1 VLRYIVRRILIS
13 IPLLIVG
20 SFLVFGLV
28 QGMGDPLGEWK
39 LQKPRS
45 PQEIE
50 LAYQQ
55 TGYNDPFFER
65 YAKWAGGFVTG
76 DWGKSVIPGSG
87 AKDVQEEVLHGLWTT
102 ARLVI
107 GAEVLALLIGMTVG
121 VIGAV
126 RQYSIFD
133 YSATGAA
140 FILFSMP
147 VFCIGLM
154 LKSAAIPFNDFLQSL
169 GMERWITTAG
179 PPPGGFS
186 GSFGHQIGQ
195 YVGTFF
201 LPTVALLAIQ
211 FALYSRFQRASMLDV
226 LGQDYVRTAQAK
238 GLSSGRVIFRHA
250 FRNGLIPVITVFAV
264 NFGQLIGGAVITES
278 VFNWSGMGKLL
289 IRSIYEK
296 EPYMVL
302 GVVMVTAIGVII
314 SNLIADVLYAYL
326 DPRIRLG

>member
-1 VLRYIVRRILIS
+1 VFRYVVRRILIT
-13 IPLLIVG
+13 IPLLLVG
-20 SFLVFGLV
+20 SFLVFALV
-28 QGMGDPLGEWK
+28 QGMGDPLDEWK

-45 PQEIE
+45 PEEIA
-50 LAYQQ
+50 LAYER
-55 TGYNDPFFER
+55 TGYNDPFIER
-65 YAKWAGGFVTG
+65 YADWAGGFVTG
-76 DWGKSVIPGSG
+76 DWGTTVIPGSG
-87 AKDVQEEVLHGLWTT
+87 SKDVQDEVMHGLWTT
-102 ARLVI
+102 FRLVI
-107 GAEVLALLIGMTVG
+107 GAEIIALMIGMAVG

-133 YSATGAA
+133 YSATGVA
-140 FILFSMP
+140 FVLFSMP

-154 LKSAAIPFNDFLQSL
+154 LKSAAIPFNDFLESIGL
-169 GMERWITTAG
+169 ERWITTAG

-186 GSFGHQIGQ
+186 GSFGHQITQ
-195 YVGTFF
+195 YIGTFL
-201 LPTVALLAIQ
+201 LPTISLLAIQ
-211 FALYSRFQRASMLDV
+211 FALYSRFQRASMLDT

-264 NFGQLIGGAVITES
+264 NFGTVISGAVITET
-278 VFNWSGMGKLL
+278 VFNWSGMGRLL

-302 GVVMVTAIGVII
+302 GVFMVTAVIVVTF
-314 SNLIADVLYAYL
+314 NLIADITYARL

>member
-1 VLRYIVRRILIS
+1 VFRYIVRRILIS

-20 SFLVFGLV
+20 SFLVFSLV

-50 LAYQQ
+50 LAYER
-55 TGYNDPFFER
+55 TGYNDPFLER
-65 YAKWAGGFVTG
+65 YVHWAGGFVTG
-76 DWGKSVIPGSG
+76 DWGSSVVPGSG
-87 AKDVQEEVLHGLWTT
+87 TRDVQEEVIHGLWTT

-107 GAEVLALLIGMTVG
+107 GAEVLALLIGMAVG

-140 FILFSMP
+140 FVLFSMP
-147 VFCIGLM
+147 VFCIALM
-154 LKSAAIPFNDFLQSL
+154 LKSAAIPFNDFLQSIGL
-169 GMERWITTAG
+169 ERWITTAG

-186 GSFGHQIGQ
+186 GSFGHQITQ
-195 YVGTFF
+195 YIGTFM
-201 LPTVALLAIQ
+201 LPTISLLAI
-211 FALYSRFQRASMLDV
+211 
-226 LGQDYVRTAQAK
+226 QDYVRTAQAK
-238 GLSSGRVIFRHA
+238 GLSSSRVVFRHA

-264 NFGQLIGGAVITES
+264 NFGQLVGGAVITES
-278 VFNWSGMGKLL
+278 VFNWSGMGRLL
-289 IRSIYEK
+289 IRSINEK

-302 GVVMVTAIGVII
+302 GVVMVTAIAVII
-314 SNLIADVLYAYL
+314 SNLIADILYAYL